1 MAGRTQPIAVAGF
14 DDWRA
19 AARELIVRRIPPES
33 VQWTSPG
40 GGGDLFGARPG
51 PAPEPGTA
59 EQPAAPQTTRAAE
72 GVAAAS
78 VPAASTPPAPF
89 GLRVPRAL
97 MELLQ
102 TAACYRA
109 DDRWSFLYKV
119 LWRWQQGQQEVM
131 SMADEDGNRLQTM
144 ARAVRREEHD
154 MHAYL
159 RFRER
164 PAGEGAPRFVAWF
177 EPAHDVLRQVAQ
189 HFAARMGRATWLIA
203 TPDATVLWDGAA
215 LHFTGPLARSAADI
229 EDAGEAL
236 WLTYYRSI
244 FNPARLNPDVMHS
257 HVRSRFWKNMPEA
270 ALVPDMVSQAA
281 AGARRV
287 GQASAVGRRSGTT
300 IPIAPE
306 QAQPERQQPH
316 TLDEC
321 RRCELWEHA
330 TQAVP
335 GEGAKKARIMLVGEQ
350 PGDQE
355 DLQGHPFV
363 GPAGALL
370 DRALAQAGVDRSTVY
385 VTNAVKH
392 FKWEPRGK
400 RRLHKTP
407 AQKEILAC
415 HYWLEG
421 ELEQVGPR
429 VVVALGST
437 ALKAVLE
444 DSHAALKDYMDQPVQ
459 HAGRWVVAT
468 YHPAYVL
475 RVPGA
480 DEKARALAAMVEALR
495 AAAKIA
501 YE

>member
-1 MAGRTQPIAVAGF
+1 MAGFMQPIAVAGF

-19 AARELIVRRIPPES
+19 AARELIVRRVPPES
-33 VQWTSPG
+33 VQWTAPG
-40 GGGDLFGARPG
+40 GGGDLFGAVAG
-51 PAPEPGTA
+51 PAPAPGA
-59 EQPAAPQTTRAAE
+59 ADQPAASVNQGAAC
-72 GVAAAS
+72 VAAAS
-78 VPAASTPPAPF
+78 VSAAPALPAP
-89 GLRVPRAL
+89 RVPREL
-97 MELLQ
+97 MDLLQ
-102 TAACYRA
+102 RAACYRA
-109 DDRWSFLYKV
+109 DDRWAFLYKI
-119 LWRWQQGQQEVM
+119 LWRWQQGQREVM
-131 SMADEDGNRLQTM
+131 SMADEDGSRLHGM

-164 PAGEGAPRFVAWF
+164 PAGEGEPRFVAWF
-177 EPAHDVLRQVAQ
+177 EPAHDVLPQVAR
-189 HFAARMGRATWLIA
+189 HFAERMGRTTWLIA

-215 LHFTGPLARSAADI
+215 LHTTGPLAHGAADI
-229 EDAGEAL
+229 EDEGEAL

-257 HVRSRFWKNMPEA
+257 HVRSRFWKNMPEG

-300 IPIAPE
+300 IPIAAE
-306 QAQPERQQPH
+306 KAQPERQQPH

-363 GPAGALL
+363 GPAGTLL
-370 DRALAQAGVDRSTVY
+370 DRALAQAGIERSKVY

-421 ELEQVGPR
+421 ELEHVAPQ

-480 DEKARALAAMVEALR
+480 DEKARALAAMVAALR

>member
-1 MAGRTQPIAVAGF
+1 
-14 DDWRA
+14 
-19 AARELIVRRIPPES
+19 
-33 VQWTSPG
+33 
-40 GGGDLFGARPG
+40 
-51 PAPEPGTA
+51 
-59 EQPAAPQTTRAAE
+59 
-72 GVAAAS
+72 
-78 VPAASTPPAPF
+78 
-89 GLRVPRAL
+89 
-97 MELLQ
+97 MELRQ

-109 DDRWSFLYKV
+109 DDRWSFQV
-119 LWRWQQGQQEVM
+119 LWRCQQGQQEVM

-144 ARAVRREEHD
+144 SRALRREEHGT
-154 MHAYL
+154 HACL
-159 RFRER
+159 RVREH
-164 PAGEGAPRFVAWF
+164 PPGDGAP
-177 EPAHDVLRQVAQ
+177 
-189 HFAARMGRATWLIA
+189 
-203 TPDATVLWDGAA
+203 
-215 LHFTGPLARSAADI
+215 
-229 EDAGEAL
+229 
-236 WLTYYRSI
+236 
-244 FNPARLNPDVMHS
+244 HS
-257 HVRSRFWKNMPEA
+257 HLRSRFWKTMPEA
-270 ALVPDMVSQAA
+270 ARAPDMAPQAA

-287 GQASAVGRRSGTT
+287 GT

-321 RRCELWEHA
+321 RRCELWQHA

-370 DRALAQAGVDRSTVY
+370 DRALAQAGVDRGTVY

-421 ELEQVGPR
+421 ELEQIAPQ

-444 DSHAALKDYMDQPVQ
+444 DSHAALKDYMGQPVQ
-459 HAGRWVVAT
+459 HAGRWVIAT

-480 DEKARALAAMVEALR
+480 DEKARALAAMVDALR

>member
-1 MAGRTQPIAVAGF
+1 LFGAVAG
-14 DDWRA
+14 
-19 AARELIVRRIPPES
+19 
-33 VQWTSPG
+33 
-40 GGGDLFGARPG
+40 
-51 PAPEPGTA
+51 PAPVPGAA
-59 EQPAAPQTTRAAE
+59 EQPAASALPRAAV

-78 VPAASTPPAPF
+78 VIAASAAPPSFASSAVPA
-89 GLRVPRAL
+89 LRIPREL
-97 MELLQ
+97 MDLLQ
-102 TAACYRA
+102 RAACYRA
-109 DDRWSFLYKV
+109 EDRWAFLYKI
-119 LWRWQQGQQEVM
+119 LWRWQQGRREVM
-131 SMADEDGNRLQTM
+131 SMADDDGNRLHGM
-144 ARAVRREEHD
+144 ARA
-154 MHAYL
+154 
-159 RFRER
+159 
-164 PAGEGAPRFVAWF
+164 
-177 EPAHDVLRQVAQ
+177 
-189 HFAARMGRATWLIA
+189 AR
-203 TPDATVLWDGAA
+203 
-215 LHFTGPLARSAADI
+215 
-229 EDAGEAL
+229 
-236 WLTYYRSI
+236 
-244 FNPARLNPDVMHS
+244 
-257 HVRSRFWKNMPEA
+257 
-270 ALVPDMVSQAA
+270 
-281 AGARRV
+281 
-287 GQASAVGRRSGTT
+287 RRSGAN

-306 QAQPERQQPH
+306 KAQPESQQPH
-316 TLDEC
+316 TLEEC

-335 GEGAKKARIMLVGEQ
+335 GEGAQKARIMLVGEQ

-370 DRALAQAGVDRSTVY
+370 DRALAQAGLDRSKVY

-421 ELEQVGPR
+421 ELEQVAPQ
-429 VVVALGST
+429 VVVALGGT
-437 ALKAVLE
+437 
-444 DSHAALKDYMDQPVQ
+444 ALKDYMDQPVQ

-480 DEKARALAAMVEALR
+480 DAKDRALAAMVAALR